1 MTTLTVIVPVYNEQN
16 TVLRVVEKVKAVNI
30 DKEIIIVDD
39 ASQDDTPRLLK
50 TLDDDPEIQVI
61 THESNLGRGAGIKT
75 ALDHASG
82 LITIFQDGDLE
93 LEPTNYPR
101 LTDPILSG
109 ESDVV
114 FGSRFL
120 GKGFVQGMGF
130 GAYMANVLLA
140 EMTDRLYKANLTD
153 VLTMFQVMKTDVLRF
168 LNLESDRWEST
179 IEITAKLLRNHFPI
193 KEVPVDY
200 IPRRKETGK
209 KVRWSD
215 FFSCVSALLKYRFR
229 YKPENKYHG
238 KNLPS

>member
-1 MTTLTVIVPVYNEQN
+1 MSTLTVIIPVFNEQD
-16 TVLRVVEKVKAVNI
+16 TVLKVANKVKAVNI

-50 TLDDDPEIQVI
+50 TLENDSEIRII
-61 THESNLGRGAGIKT
+61 THETNLGRGAGIKT
-75 ALDHASG
+75 ALEHAAG
-82 LITIFQDGDLE
+82 EITIFQDGDLE
-93 LEPTNYPR
+93 LDPANYPR
-101 LTDPILSG
+101 LIEPIVNG
-109 ESDVV
+109 ESEVV

-130 GAYMANVLLA
+130 GAYMGNVLLA
-140 EMTDRLYKANLTD
+140 EMTDRMYKANLTD

-168 LNLESDRWEST
+168 LDLKSDRWEST
-179 IEITAKLLRNHFPI
+179 IEITAKLLRNGFTI

-229 YKPENKYHG
+229 YKPEKKFDG
-238 KNLPS
+238 KNLSA